1 MLDYLAIAVA
11 ALFFLGL
18 MWIVRD
24 QDADE

>member
-24 QDADE
+24 VDE

>member
-18 MWIVRD
+18 MWIV
-24 QDADE
+24 QNVDE